1 MRAVV
6 DTNVLISGLI
16 RPRGPIGAI
25 VSRLRDS
32 RFVAVVSPAML
43 EELVAVLSRPW
54 LREKYGVDDRA
65 VETFLR
71 FLLLRAELVTPRQ
84 AIRKSRDPPDDK
96 FLEAAVAGAAD
107 RLVTGDGDLLAL
119 VTIEETRIVTPAA
132 FVSEID

>member
-25 VSRLRDS
+25 VSRLRDA

-43 EELVAVLSRPW
+43 DELVAVLSRPW
-54 LREKYGVDDRA
+54 LREKYGVDDGA
-65 VETFLR
+65 VEMFLR
-71 FLLLRAELVTPRQ
+71 FLLLRAELVTPRR
-84 AIRKSRDPPDDK
+84 AIRKSRDPRDDK
-96 FLEAAVAGAAD
+96 FLEAAVAGTAD

-119 VTIEETRIVTPAA
+119 ETIEGTRIVTPAA
-132 FVSEID
+132 FVAEID